1 MLLISGDER
10 ILYMGHL
17 ISMNNNQIKCIK
29 KRRYRPMDLLE
40 YAVLLTASLLMER
53 EVQECCC
60 KLAVKKKRNLIVS
73 SYEPGSHLNLVFIR
87 L

>member
-1 MLLISGDER
+1 
-10 ILYMGHL
+10 
-17 ISMNNNQIKCIK
+17 
-29 KRRYRPMDLLE
+29 MDFLE